1 MYIWR
6 GLKQENDWEIVKLTR
21 QLHTPVLDLTDGIQ
35 YKPGTSRLRRRVSE
49 IPKGG
54 DCRCEKET
62 YRRSET

>member
-6 GLKQENDWEIVKLTR
+6 GLKQENNWEIMKLTR

-35 YKPGTSRLRRRVSE
+35 YKPGTSRLKRRFSE
-49 IPKGG
+49 ILTEGG
-54 DCRCEKET
+54 CRCEKT